1 MTATARFARVVFTI
15 TGIWGVLI
23 MVPLYFSFDAIG

>member
-1 MTATARFARVVFTI
+1 MTARFARVVFTI
-15 TGIWGVLI
+15 AGIWAVLI